1 MSGRGDG
8 TIIAPAPR
16 PRSGLGLNELLARR
30 SAFGVEQNSG
40 VFVLHTPWCRKP
52 QELSPGVGHNP
63 RVMAGAW
70 ARVGQR
76 SSCWA
81 LCRCCG
87 SAGLTPELSRA
98 DERPRR
104 WDDHSASAEAA
115 KRTRLERIV
124 RPQTCF
130 CALSQRCP
138 PEALVAVW
146 NFHTQQLSPG
156 AGHNPRVMAGAWA
169 RAGQGSSC
177 RALCRCCG
185 SAGLTPELS
194 RLA

>member
-1 MSGRGDG
+1 MV
-8 TIIAPAPR
+8 TVW
-16 PRSGLGLNELLARR
+16 N
-30 SAFGVEQNSG
+30 F
-40 VFVLHTPWCRKP
+40 HTQQP
-52 QELSPGVGHNP
+52 SPGAGHNP

-70 ARVGQR
+70 ARAWQG
-76 SSCWA
+76 SSCRA

-124 RPQTCF
+124 SPQTCF
-130 CALSQRCP
+130 CGLGRRCP
-138 PEALVAVW
+138 PEPMVTVW
-146 NFHTQQLSPG
+146 NFHTQQPSPG

-169 RAGQGSSC
+169 RAWQGSSC

-194 RLA
+194 RADERPRRWDDHSASAEAAKRTRLERIVSWETSR

>member
-1 MSGRGDG
+1 MWNFD
-8 TIIAPAPR
+8 TQQA
-16 PRSGLGLNELLARR
+16 
-30 SAFGVEQNSG
+30 
-40 VFVLHTPWCRKP
+40 
-52 QELSPGVGHNP
+52 SPGAGHNP

-70 ARVGQR
+70 ARVGQG

-87 SAGLTPELSRA
+87 SAGLTPELSRHA
-98 DERPRR
+98 ERARR
-104 WDDHSASAEAA
+104 WDDLSASAETA

-124 RPQTCF
+124 SPQTCF
-130 CALSQRCP
+130 CGLSQRCG
-138 PEALVAVW
+138 PEPLVTVW
-146 NFHTQQLSPG
+146 NFHTQQRSPG

-177 RALCRCCG
+177 WALCRCCG

-194 RLA
+194 RRSVVEVKQWQALFCHCFAGTKRSRLERIVRARPAAHD